1 MSDEEAEK
9 SKRKEAIEL
18 FNRCSPMF
26 LAMGDSAR
34 QQLLLDI
41 AAKND
46 EGVNIADLIVD
57 MNLSRSA
64 VSYHLKILKDAG
76 LISTKKFGTQVK
88 YYIGAEKNVE
98 LVQKLINLIQ
108 ELFVQRGKKES
119 E

>member
-1 MSDEEAEK
+1 MSEDLIQNEQK
-9 SKRKEAIEL
+9 KRKEAMEL
-18 FNRCSPMF
+18 FARCSPMF
-26 LAMGDSAR
+26 LAMGDFAR

-46 EGVNIADLIVD
+46 EGVNVADLIEE

-76 LISTKKFGTQVK
+76 LISTRKFGTQVR

-98 LVQKLINLIQ
+98 LMGKLVELIE
-108 ELFVQRGKKES
+108 ELFVLRGKK
-119 E
+119 